1 MGWFLNM
8 SADNWIIFNQAYGFW
23 VQTGAIIISIVVTG
37 YFAKEAIKKN
47 GSSAKETLNHNHEM
61 IRKRATIDILIQENQ
76 DDELVQAKKIVTK
89 LPENASFLKCLEPS
103 SRGKK
108 KTEAEKESIRIL
120 LNRYEF
126 IALGIRNGAFEEEI
140 YKRLKYSDIM
150 DTWKKAKPMIM
161 ELRRLKGRDTY
172 YQELE
177 WLADRWER
185 SPLTKD

>member
-1 MGWFLNM
+1 M

-23 VQTGAIIISIVVTG
+23 VQTGAIIISIIVTG
-37 YFAKEAIKKN
+37 FYAQKAIKKN
-47 GSSAKETLNHNHEM
+47 GQSAKETLNHNHEM

-76 DDELVQAKKIVTK
+76 DNELVQAKRIVTN
-89 LPENASFLKCLEPS
+89 LPENASFIKYLEPS
-103 SRGKK
+103 FCGTKES
-108 KTEAEKESIRIL
+108 EAEKESIRIL

-150 DTWKKAKPMIM
+150 DTWKNAKPMIM
-161 ELRRLKGRDTY
+161 ELRRLKGRNTY

-185 SPLTKD
+185 LPLTKD

>member
-1 MGWFLNM
+1 M

-23 VQTGAIIISIVVTG
+23 VQTGAIILSIGVTG

-108 KTEAEKESIRIL
+108 RRK
-120 LNRYEF
+120 
-126 IALGIRNGAFEEEI
+126 
-140 YKRLKYSDIM
+140 LK
-150 DTWKKAKPMIM
+150 KKVY
-161 ELRRLKGRDTY
+161 GY
-172 YQELE
+172 C
-177 WLADRWER
+177 
-185 SPLTKD
+185 